1 MGTLRWRRGRRGRRG
16 RQRRRRWW
24 RPVLRMGRLN
34 RLEGQHC
41 RPARVPAAVS
51 PLRQAPRTP
60 TVRCGRRLEP
70 THLSHGAL
78 AGAAGAD
85 ALSPA
90 AAASLS
96 NRLARSDA
104 VEVHG
109 PGLRPVLVDGVGN
122 GGAGGKD
129 GLKGCSHVVR
139 NNRVVRNRAR
149 TVREAPQAATAEPAN
164 LAEHLGARI
173 GVGWGW
179 GWVGVAGWRWLLVC
193 TGGARQFPSKLGLST
208 DFPRRAVA
216 RVASRLLMHA
226 RQELLQQLQQG
237 SDEGIGLRKEARGAA
252 VVVFA
257 VHARSLPLLGVG
269 GVPVH
274 VGVAGERRLA
284 GARQPEQDQLQQ
296 PGCVAGGRQRL
307 CGSSRH
313 GVRTR
318 SEHADAEAQGSVKAA
333 EQRHGGCGSTAV
345 LHGGKR
351 SSRRTREAF

>member
-24 RPVLRMGRLN
+24 RPVLRMGRLH

-104 VEVHG
+104 VEVRG

-164 LAEHLGARI
+164 LAEHLGACI

-179 GWVGVAGWRWLLVC
+179 GWVGVAGAVAVAPCVHW
-193 TGGARQFPSKLGLST
+193 
-208 DFPRRAVA
+208 RRAPVPQQTRPVDRFPQACGSA
-216 RVASRLLMHA
+216 RCNAPADA
-226 RQELLQQLQQG
+226 R
-237 SDEGIGLRKEARGAA
+237 SPGAA
-252 VVVFA
+252 A
-257 VHARSLPLLGVG
+257 AAP
-269 GVPVH
+269 
-274 VGVAGERRLA
+274 AG
-284 GARQPEQDQLQQ
+284 
-296 PGCVAGGRQRL
+296 
-307 CGSSRH
+307 H
-313 GVRTR
+313 
-318 SEHADAEAQGSVKAA
+318 
-333 EQRHGGCGSTAV
+333 
-345 LHGGKR
+345 
-351 SSRRTREAF
+351 